1 MKKQLYIGSNFKM
14 YKNIRAPAATRD
26 IDREKVQFFFIP
38 SYTSLESASKT
49 SVPNQFMLGAQ
60 NMCWESA
67 DVWSAYFKMQETRS
81 PSCTAEA

>member
-14 YKNIRAPAATRD
+14 YKNIRAPEEYLQAISAATRD

-67 DVWSAYFKMQETRS
+67 DV
-81 PSCTAEA
+81 